1 MSTLD
6 KYEYKVRADEIN
18 ALIAEGKFT
27 EAVKIADT
35 IDWRRVKSVMM
46 LCKISDLYKI
56 NRRYSESRDILLL
69 AYEKH
74 PTGRLIVYS
83 LCELSI
89 KMEDY
94 VPAIEYYKEFV
105 QIAPKDTGRYI
116 LQYRLYEAQD
126 VSLEERIA
134 VLEEFKKRDYREKWA
149 YELAY
154 LYHRI
159 GLSTKCVEECDE
171 MFLWFGEGK
180 YVIKALELK
189 ALHTPLNAEQQD
201 KYDLWMQAR
210 ETAGEPY
217 EEDEAGEENYEEDP
231 ADDSL
236 GDTGRYPGTGGA
248 AGNETMSEP
257 LTTELPEVKTVD
269 LGQYNT
275 INLQMALAESM
286 REILDEE
293 EASENDPEEEASEGF
308 ELSDAEYIEEE
319 YGEDGGDVEEFVG
332 DDEEP
337 AVYEDDGQEYEETE
351 EAAWSGEVEEESEDY
366 GEAEEEPE
374 VYEEMEEEPEAYE
387 EIEEEPEAYGEVE
400 EESEGFG
407 EEVPAAFVKEEDPE
421 VYAETEEE
429 PEVYEEF
436 AEEPEIYEEVKEQP
450 VVSRKKKP
458 QPVVRRKTQ
467 ERAVRQQKADIE
479 APIAEEPDGISDDD
493 ITKSLIAPLLE
504 ETIRLPDHR
513 VVERTLRETSV
524 TQFPKKAE
532 AKEPVRDRKPAMDTD
547 HLQAISDQIVQEDTA
562 SFDAQQILEQMK
574 QEAVKNAERKA
585 SDPNRIPGART
596 GVLTPLNAQ
605 PTKYDNILSQEYDGQ
620 ISLVMPEAER
630 VEKQITGQLSIE
642 DIMAEWEEMKKS
654 NEQKRMEDVRQRILQ
669 HTGNLFA
676 DFDEA
681 TKNGLLEELER
692 AFVAAIMKE
701 SGKKPAI
708 KKVVLPDDTDKKK
721 PKHVEAEPPEPE
733 LEMEDQEELPMDE
746 TDEAEELEE
755 IEEPVS
761 ENILEEEPEEAEEA
775 GAPERTAASAPEAE
789 QQPDDSIGDR
799 ELSEEEKELFGEF
812 IHHRKTERQLV
823 RTLDNMSL
831 APYTGNV
838 LITGEEDEETLTL
851 AKALIREMQLN
862 DNNFSGKVAKIS
874 GTVLNKKD
882 VDETFGRLDNGALII
897 ENASRLKPPTTAKM
911 AKALDKDNR
920 GLIVLMLDKKQSM
933 NKLLAENAILGN
945 HFNLRVDIEALDDE
959 ALVAYAK
966 QYAEEMEYTID
977 EFGVLALHTRIAD
990 MQTSDHEVNTAE
1002 VRELV
1007 DEAIYHANKKTPGHF
1022 MDILLAKRYNEDDM
1036 IILREKDFMHY

>member
-1 MSTLD
+1 MD

-18 ALIAEGKFT
+18 ALIAEGKFA

-189 ALHTPLNAEQQD
+189 ALHTPLNADQQD

-217 EEDEAGEENYEEDP
+217 EEDETGEENYEDES

-236 GDTGRYPGTGGA
+236 GDTGRYPGT

-293 EASENDPEEEASEGF
+293 EAPGDVPEEEVSEEF

-319 YGEDGGDVEEFVG
+319 YEEDGGNAEEFVG

-337 AVYEDDGQEYEETE
+337 AVYEDDGQEYEEAE
-351 EAAWSGEVEEESEDY
+351 EAAWSGEVEEASEDY
-366 GEAEEEPE
+366 GEAEEESETYGEIGEEPE
-374 VYEEMEEEPEAYE
+374 VYEEVEEEPEAYE
-387 EIEEEPEAYGEVE
+387 EIEEEPEAYEEVE

-407 EEVPAAFVKEEDPE
+407 EAEEVPEAYAKEEGPE

-429 PEVYEEF
+429 PEVYEQ
-436 AEEPEIYEEVKEQP
+436 VKVQP
-450 VVSRKKKP
+450 AVSKNKKP
-458 QPVVRRKTQ
+458 QPAAHRKTQ
-467 ERAVRQQKADIE
+467 ERAVRQQKTGIE
-479 APIAEEPDGISDDD
+479 ASTEEEPDGISDDD

-513 VVERTLRETSV
+513 VVERTLKETSV
-524 TQFPKKAE
+524 AQFPKKVE
-532 AKEPVRDRKPAMDTD
+532 DKEPVRDRKTAMDTD
-547 HLQAISDQIVQEDTA
+547 HLQAISAQIVQEDTA

-721 PKHVEAEPPEPE
+721 PKHVKAEPPEPE
-733 LEMEDQEELPMDE
+733 LEIEDQEELLTDE
-746 TDEAEELEE
+746 TDEAEEVEE

-775 GAPERTAASAPEAE
+775 ETPERAAVSAPEPE
-789 QQPDDSIGDR
+789 RQPEDSIGDR

-933 NKLLAENAILGN
+933 NKLLAENALLGN

>member
-6 KYEYKVRADEIN
+6 KYEYKVRADEIK
-18 ALIAEGKFT
+18 ALIAEGEYA

-46 LCKISDLYKI
+46 LCTISDLYKI
-56 NRRYSESRDILLL
+56 NRRYTESKDILLL

-89 KMEDY
+89 KMEEY
-94 VPAIEYYKEFV
+94 VQAIEYYKEFV

-189 ALHTPLNAEQQD
+189 ALHQPLNDEQQE
-201 KYDLWMQAR
+201 KYDLWMQAK

-217 EEDEAGEENYEEDP
+217 EEDSGEDNYDGSEDTREDGYGQTEEVQEEPMEAEVP
-231 ADDSL
+231 
-236 GDTGRYPGTGGA
+236 
-248 AGNETMSEP
+248 TM
-257 LTTELPEVKTVD
+257 ELPEVKTVD

-286 REILDEE
+286 REILSEE
-293 EASENDPEEEASEGF
+293 EEQPEVAEEESEAPEVFF
-308 ELSDAEYIEEE
+308 EQEDTAEFPAEDTGYEESEYTEDTAEPEYTEYEGEPVGYEETEDVSGVYEEAEENPAIYETAEEPSDAYGAAEEDAAEYEET
-319 YGEDGGDVEEFVG
+319 GEIPVV
-332 DDEEP
+332 
-337 AVYEDDGQEYEETE
+337 YEETE
-351 EAAWSGEVEEESEDY
+351 ET
-366 GEAEEEPE
+366 PT
-374 VYEEMEEEPEAYE
+374 VYEETEEPPTVYE
-387 EIEEEPEAYGEVE
+387 EA
-400 EESEGFG
+400 
-407 EEVPAAFVKEEDPE
+407 EEVPATHE
-421 VYAETEEE
+421 ETEEAPAAE
-429 PEVYEEF
+429 TSFAGSGDPAEDSAPYEE
-436 AEEPEIYEEVKEQP
+436 AEEMPP
-450 VVSRKKKP
+450 RSM
-458 QPVVRRKTQ
+458 
-467 ERAVRQQKADIE
+467 ADR
-479 APIAEEPDGISDDD
+479 EPALDDD
-493 ITKSLIAPLLE
+493 TAELDDDAITKSLIAPLLE

-513 VVERTLRETSV
+513 EVEKKLKKASV
-524 TQFPKKAE
+524 AQFPKKA
-532 AKEPVRDRKPAMDTD
+532 AVKEPPAREAPERRKPVMDTD
-547 HLQAISDQIVQEDTA
+547 NLQEISAQIVQEDTA
-562 SFDAQQILEQMK
+562 AIDAQQILEQMK
-574 QEAVKNAERKA
+574 QETQKRAEKK
-585 SDPNRIPGART
+585 SDVDKIPGART
-596 GVLTPLNAQ
+596 GVLTPLNAK
-605 PTKYDNILSQEYDGQ
+605 PSKYDNILAQEYDGQ
-620 ISLVMPEAER
+620 LSLVMPEAER

-642 DIMAEWEEMKKS
+642 DIMAEWEEMKKT
-654 NEQKRMEDVRQRILQ
+654 NEEKRMEDVRQRILQ

-701 SGKKPAI
+701 SGRKPAI
-708 KKVVLPDDTDKKK
+708 KKVILPEDTDRK
-721 PKHVEAEPPEPE
+721 PAFSKRAEPEPVLHVSDDEAEDV
-733 LEMEDQEELPMDE
+733 LMDE
-746 TDEAEELEE
+746 TEADEAGFPEEMDEPAYEE
-755 IEEPVS
+755 SAVSDAEEPAR
-761 ENILEEEPEEAEEA
+761 EFGTGDEMEGEEQHEI
-775 GAPERTAASAPEAE
+775 
-789 QQPDDSIGDR
+789 DDISDR
-799 ELSEEEKELFGEF
+799 ELTDEEKELFGEF

-831 APYTGNV
+831 SPYTGNV
-838 LITGEEDEETLTL
+838 LITGEEEETSLQL

-897 ENASRLKPPTTAKM
+897 EKASRLKPPTAVKM
-911 AKALDKDNR
+911 ARALDRDNM
-920 GLIVLMLDKKQSM
+920 GLLVLMVDKKQSI
-933 NKLLAENAILGN
+933 NQLIAENTELAD

-966 QYAEEMEYTID
+966 QYAEEMEYSID
-977 EFGVLALHTRIAD
+977 EFGILALHTRIAD
-990 MQTSDHEVNTAE
+990 RQTSDHEVNLAE
-1002 VRELV
+1002 VRDLV

-1022 MDILLAKRYNEDDM
+1022 MDILLAKRYDEDDM

>member
-1 MSTLD
+1 MD

-18 ALIAEGKFT
+18 ALIAEGKFA
-27 EAVKIADT
+27 EAVKLADT

-56 NRRYSESRDILLL
+56 NRRYQESRDILLL

-89 KMEDY
+89 KMEDC
-94 VPAIEYYKEFV
+94 VQAIEYYKEFV
-105 QIAPKDTGRYI
+105 QIAPRDTGRYI

-189 ALHTPLNAEQQD
+189 KLHVPLNADQQD
-201 KYDLWMQAR
+201 KYDLWMQAK
-210 ETAGEPY
+210 ESEAEPF
-217 EEDEAGEENYEEDP
+217 EEEPEEENYEEDSAEGYP
-231 ADDSL
+231 
-236 GDTGRYPGTGGA
+236 GDGRYEDEEP
-248 AGNETMSEP
+248 EDEMQEPPTM
-257 LTTELPEVKTVD
+257 ELPEVKTVD

-286 REILDEE
+286 QEIL
-293 EASENDPEEEASEGF
+293 A
-308 ELSDAEYIEEE
+308 
-319 YGEDGGDVEEFVG
+319 
-332 DDEEP
+332 
-337 AVYEDDGQEYEETE
+337 E
-351 EAAWSGEVEEESEDY
+351 EAAAGGMPEEDTGAFFNEKEGAGAGYTENGYGGNEAVVEELLGEEKPF
-366 GEAEEEPE
+366 GEAADAFL
-374 VYEEMEEEPEAYE
+374 EEPEASQQSGE
-387 EIEEEPEAYGEVE
+387 EYQAEAAFYEEPEAEPYGELQAEPEAALYGEMQTEPAFYEEPAAAEEPYEEEQPYIEPAPVVPIRKTVKPTAVRKGKPAAYVEPEPAVPEPVVE
-400 EESEGFG
+400 EELVE
-407 EEVPAAFVKEEDPE
+407 EED
-421 VYAETEEE
+421 AE
-429 PEVYEEF
+429 
-436 AEEPEIYEEVKEQP
+436 AL
-450 VVSRKKKP
+450 
-458 QPVVRRKTQ
+458 
-467 ERAVRQQKADIE
+467 
-479 APIAEEPDGISDDD
+479 SDDD
-493 ITKSLIAPLLE
+493 IARSLIAPLLQ

-513 VVERTLRETSV
+513 EVEKQLQETPV
-524 TQFPKKAE
+524 TQIWKKADVRE
-532 AKEPVRDRKPAMDTD
+532 AKEPPRSRKPVMTTD
-547 HLQAISDQIVQEDTA
+547 NLQEISAQIVHEDTA
-562 SFDAQQILEQMK
+562 SFDARQILEQMK
-574 QEAVKNAERKA
+574 QEAAKEAAKAAEE
-585 SDPNRIPGART
+585 NRIPGART
-596 GVLTPLNAQ
+596 GVLTPLNTK
-605 PTKYDNILSQEYDGQ
+605 PSKYDNFLAQEYDGQ

-642 DIMAEWEEMKKS
+642 DIMAEWEEMKKT
-654 NEQKRMEDVRQRILQ
+654 NEQKRMEDVRQRILE

-701 SGKKPAI
+701 SGRKPSI
-708 KKVVLPDDTDKKK
+708 RKVALPDDTDQKK
-721 PKHVEAEPPEPE
+721 PKWVEPEPE
-733 LEMEDQEELPMDE
+733 PVTEEPEDDLEEEIFEPEETEAFEEPDE
-746 TDEAEELEE
+746 EEVAAEELQ
-755 IEEPVS
+755 EPETVSRPESAAVEVQEPEPEPEQPAEDTVS
-761 ENILEEEPEEAEEA
+761 E
-775 GAPERTAASAPEAE
+775 
-789 QQPDDSIGDR
+789 R
-799 ELSEEEKELFGEF
+799 ELTAEEKELFGEF

-831 APYTGNV
+831 SPYTGNV

-882 VDETFGRLDNGALII
+882 VEETFGRLNNGALII
-897 ENASRLKPPTTAKM
+897 ENASRLKPPTAAKM

-920 GLIVLMLDKKQSM
+920 GLIVLMLDKKPDMSQLFSA
-933 NKLLAENAILGN
+933 NTALGN
-945 HFNLRVDIEALDDE
+945 YFNLRVDIEALDDE

-966 QYAEEMEYTID
+966 QYAEEMEYSID
-977 EFGVLALHTRIAD
+977 EFGILALHTRIAD
-990 MQTSDHEVNTAE
+990 MQTSDHEVNTAD

-1022 MDILLAKRYNEDDM
+1022 MDILLAKRYDEDDM
-1036 IILREKDFMHY
+1036 IILREKDFIH